1 MHLGLMARLPGSWD
15 WDWGNEWY
23 VALWH
28 ELERLSKE
36 SVEVEKTWVD
46 VVDSRLLI
54 SFVWRF

>member
-1 MHLGLMARLPGSWD
+1 MARLPGSWD